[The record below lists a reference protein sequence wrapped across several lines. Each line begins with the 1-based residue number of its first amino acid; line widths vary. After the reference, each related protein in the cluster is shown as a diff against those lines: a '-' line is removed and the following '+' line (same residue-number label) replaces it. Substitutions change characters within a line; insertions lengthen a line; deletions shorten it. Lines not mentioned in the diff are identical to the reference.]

1 MAKKKTKKKTSK
13 KVPTKKGSEN
23 ALQAATS
30 LIDQTL
36 KKKDWRVVDFGAS
49 KKSLPHIPMG
59 SIVID
64 YLIGGKPNMH
74 GVPPCPGMPRG
85 RIMQLYGHE
94 GSGKTTLALTC
105 AASTIA
111 SGGTVCFIDYENAIV
126 PYYAEALGVPI
137 ANAQKWILAQ
147 PESLDQGMQIAY
159 AMAKAGVDLLVFD
172 SVGAGVP
179 KKILDQDLDDVAELG
194 QIGLLAAMWSKFLPK
209 IRNVCGR
216 TGTALIGISQIRQNI
231 QTTGHGGSGNTVQG
245 GKAWRFYSDLR
256 LMLRRLHTEKAKT
269 VNPLTN
275 KKEDKVIGAK
285 IIAKLD
291 KCKISSQQGNE
302 ETLYIRQGE
311 GFDDYRT
318 IIEIGIAH
326 NLVKK
331 NGAWIEWHS
340 ADGEH
345 SHKVQGM
352 DRFRQKMIDEDGAMQ
367 ALYDQVIPYLGA
379 TVTPI
384 EEEVDG
390 EDPEIGGDEDIEELG
405 EMLSAVGSKKSKSK
419 KDEAEDFD

>member
-1 MAKKKTKKKTSK
+1 MAKKTTKKTTKT
-13 KVPTKKGSEN
+13 VATKKGSEN
-23 ALQAATS
+23 SLQAATA
-30 LIDQTL
+30 LVDATF
-36 KKKDWRVVDFGAS
+36 KKKDWRVVDTANA

-64 YLIGGKPNMH
+64 YLIGGKVNQH
-74 GVPPCPGMPRG
+74 GVPPCPGMPRN

-105 AASTIA
+105 AASAIA
-111 SGGTVCFIDYENAIV
+111 SGGTVCYIDFEHAII

-137 ANAQKWILAQ
+137 SDPKKFILAQ

-159 AMAKAGVDLLVFD
+159 AMAKAGVDLIVFD

-179 KKILDQDLDDVAELG
+179 QKILDQDLSDVANLG
-194 QIGLLAAMWSKFLPK
+194 QIGLLANMWSKFLPK
-209 IRNVCGR
+209 IRGVLGR
-216 TGTALIGISQIRQNI
+216 TGTALIGISQIRAGINAS
-231 QTTGHGGSGNTVQG
+231 GHGGPSPDSIQG
-245 GKAWRFYSDLR
+245 GNAWKFYSDLR
-256 LMLRRLHTEKAKT
+256 LKLRRFSTEKTK
-269 VNPLTN
+269 VMNQLTN

-285 IIAKLD
+285 IVAKLD
-291 KCKISSQQGNE
+291 KCKVSPQQGNE
-302 ETLYIRQGE
+302 EILYIRQGE

-331 NGAWIEWHS
+331 SGSWVEWYS
-340 ADGEH
+340 ADGTH
-345 SHKVQGM
+345 SFKKQGI
-352 DRFRQKMIDEDGAMQ
+352 DPFRRALIQADGAMQ

-384 EEEVDG
+384 EDEDYEPEV
-390 EDPEIGGDEDIEELG
+390 GDEDMEELG
-405 EMLSAVGSKKSKSK
+405 KMLAAVGSPQLGAD
-419 KDEAEDFD
+419 DE